1 MADCCRKEDG
11 GRVGWVMNSLGVGA
25 QALGS
30 GIGRR
35 MVIEEYL
42 CSEGNVVND
51 DRSDLKTKNLKM
63 RSGRQRQAS
72 S

>member
-1 MADCCRKEDG
+1 
-11 GRVGWVMNSLGVGA
+11 MNSLGVGA